1 MVVKSATKKKLMDMG
16 VPEVLAH
23 ALADDMKWGDWRN
36 LPLKGR
42 NSGFKKQFF
51 KRVKPAAR
59 KMNNLEWER
68 NRLTQL
74 NESRLR
80 TARKYGKTKEGAN
93 VFDARQLLEHE
104 KYIMTV
110 AALNEDVVELFYQ
123 MVHYLPLL
131 KADVMFPE
139 IPSQGLFNWVS
150 FSGEQ
155 WEKQSRV
162 RYEQALTVFNV
173 GEYEIKRKQS
183 LERALRHDWEDN
195 RYKNPYDYYEDK
207 HPDWTKKYEPYYK
220 DPQNYAQN
228 KYTRSAALVRPNTPE
243 YSNYLKMKKD
253 GLYQDSS
260 YDPYTSSASS
270 A

>member
-1 MVVKSATKKKLMDMG
+1 MVVKSATKKRMMDLG

-23 ALADDMKWGDWRN
+23 ALADEMRWGEWRD

-51 KRVKPAAR
+51 KRVKPVAR

-74 NESRLR
+74 NEKGLR
-80 TARKYGKTKEGAN
+80 NPMDNSA
-93 VFDARQLLEHE
+93 VLEHE

-131 KADVMFPE
+131 KTDVMFPE

-150 FSGEQ
+150 FSGEK
-155 WEKQSRV
+155 WEKQGRV

-173 GEYEIKRKQS
+173 GEYDIKRKQS
-183 LERALRHDWEDN
+183 VERLAWE
-195 RYKNPYDYYEDK
+195 NPKRNIYDYYEDK
-207 HPDWTKKYEPYYK
+207 HPDWTKKYQPYYK
-220 DPQNYAQN
+220 DPKNYAQN

-243 YSNYLKMKKD
+243 YDNYLKMRKD

-260 YDPYTSSASS
+260 YDPYSSSASS

>member
-1 MVVKSATKKKLMDMG
+1 MVVKSATKKKLMDLG

-23 ALADDMKWGDWRN
+23 ALADEMRWGEWRD

-51 KRVKPAAR
+51 KRVKPVAR
-59 KMNNLEWER
+59 KMNNLEWEK
-68 NRLTQL
+68 NRLKKL
-74 NESRLR
+74 NERQ
-80 TARKYGKTKEGAN
+80 RKSDDWTWTT
-93 VFDARQLLEHE
+93 DRDMLEHE

-110 AALNEDVVELFYQ
+110 AALNEDVVQLFYQ

-131 KADVMFPE
+131 NADVMFPD

-150 FSGEQ
+150 FSGEK
-155 WEKQSRV
+155 WEKQGRV

-173 GEYEIKRKQS
+173 GEYEIKRKQAVK
-183 LERALRHDWEDN
+183 RDMNPNPADN
-195 RYKNPYDYYEDK
+195 YKKKYKNPYDYYEDK
-207 HPDWTKKYEPYYK
+207 HPDWTKKYQPYYK
-220 DPQNYAQN
+220 DPKNYAQN

-243 YSNYLKMKKD
+243 YDNYLKMRKD

-260 YDPYTSSASS
+260 YDPYSSSASS

>member
-1 MVVKSATKKKLMDMG
+1 MVVKSATKKRMMELG
-16 VPEVLAH
+16 IPEVLAH
-23 ALADDMKWGDWRN
+23 ALADEMKWGDWKD

-42 NSGFKKQFF
+42 NSGFKKQFY
-51 KRVKPAAR
+51 KRVKPVAR
-59 KMNNLEWER
+59 KMNNLEWEK

-74 NESRLR
+74 NEQGFRNSQWTTSR
-80 TARKYGKTKEGAN
+80 EM
-93 VFDARQLLEHE
+93 LEHE

-173 GEYEIKRKQS
+173 GEYDIKRKQ
-183 LERALRHDWEDN
+183 LVERLAWTR
-195 RYKNPYDYYEDK
+195 NPKRNIYDYYEDK

-243 YSNYLKMKKD
+243 YNNYLKMKKD
-253 GLYQDSS
+253 GLYQDYT
-260 YDPYTSSASS
+260 YDPYSSSASS

>member
-1 MVVKSATKKKLMDMG
+1 MVVKSATKKRMMDLG

-23 ALADDMKWGDWRN
+23 ALADEMRWGEWRD

-51 KRVKPAAR
+51 KRVKPVAR

-74 NESRLR
+74 NEKGLR
-80 TARKYGKTKEGAN
+80 NPMDNSA
-93 VFDARQLLEHE
+93 VLEHE

-150 FSGEQ
+150 FSGEK
-155 WEKQSRV
+155 WEKQGRV

-173 GEYEIKRKQS
+173 GEYDIKRKQS
-183 LERALRHDWEDN
+183 VERLAWE
-195 RYKNPYDYYEDK
+195 NPKRNIYDYYEDK
-207 HPDWTKKYEPYYK
+207 HPDWTKKYQPYYK
-220 DPQNYAQN
+220 DPKNYAQN

-243 YSNYLKMKKD
+243 YDNYLKMRKD

-260 YDPYTSSASS
+260 YDPYSSSASS

>member
-1 MVVKSATKKKLMDMG
+1 MVVKSATKKRMMDLG

-23 ALADDMKWGDWRN
+23 ALADDMRMGDWKD

-51 KRVKPAAR
+51 KRVKPVAR
-59 KMNNLEWER
+59 KMNTEEWER

-74 NESRLR
+74 NERRGKARHRTSR
-80 TARKYGKTKEGAN
+80 
-93 VFDARQLLEHE
+93 FLLEHE

-110 AALNEDVVELFYQ
+110 AALNEQVVELFYQ

-131 KADVMFPE
+131 NADVMFPE

-150 FSGEQ
+150 FSGEK
-155 WEKQSRV
+155 WEKDKRV
-162 RYEQALTVFNV
+162 RYEQALTVFDLE
-173 GEYEIKRKQS
+173 EYDIKRKQS
-183 LERALRHDWEDN
+183 VERLAWE
-195 RYKNPYDYYEDK
+195 NPKRNIYDYYEDK

-220 DPQNYAQN
+220 DPKNYAR
-228 KYTRSAALVRPNTPE
+228 YTYSDKAVWDEPE
-243 YSNYLKMKKD
+243 YRNLNKEN
-253 GLYQDSS
+253 LYS
-260 YDPYTSSASS
+260 SSASS

>member
-1 MVVKSATKKKLMDMG
+1 MVVKSATKKRMMDLG

-23 ALADDMKWGDWRN
+23 ALADDMRMGDWKD

-51 KRVKPAAR
+51 KRVKPVAR

-74 NESRLR
+74 NERR
-80 TARKYGKTKEGAN
+80 GKARYRPPREM
-93 VFDARQLLEHE
+93 LEHE

-110 AALNEDVVELFYQ
+110 AALNEQVVELFYQ

-131 KADVMFPE
+131 NADVMFPE

-150 FSGEQ
+150 FSGEK
-155 WEKQSRV
+155 WEKDKRV
-162 RYEQALTVFNV
+162 RYEQALTVFDLE
-173 GEYEIKRKQS
+173 EYDIKRKQS
-183 LERALRHDWEDN
+183 VERLAWE
-195 RYKNPYDYYEDK
+195 NPKRNIYDYYEDK

-220 DPQNYAQN
+220 DPKNYAR
-228 KYTRSAALVRPNTPE
+228 YTYSDKAVWDEPE
-243 YSNYLKMKKD
+243 YRNLNKEN
-253 GLYQDSS
+253 LYS
-260 YDPYTSSASS
+260 SSASS

>member
-1 MVVKSATKKKLMDMG
+1 MVVKSATKKRMMDLG

-23 ALADDMKWGDWRN
+23 ALADEMRWGEWRD

-51 KRVKPAAR
+51 KRVKPVAR
-59 KMNNLEWER
+59 KMNNLEGER

-74 NESRLR
+74 NEKGLR
-80 TARKYGKTKEGAN
+80 NPMDNSA
-93 VFDARQLLEHE
+93 VLEHE

-150 FSGEQ
+150 FSGEK
-155 WEKQSRV
+155 WEKQGRV

-173 GEYEIKRKQS
+173 GEYDIKRKQS
-183 LERALRHDWEDN
+183 VERLAWE
-195 RYKNPYDYYEDK
+195 NPKRNIYDYYEDK
-207 HPDWTKKYEPYYK
+207 HPDWTKKYQPYYK
-220 DPQNYAQN
+220 DPKNYAQN

-243 YSNYLKMKKD
+243 YDNYLKMRKD

-260 YDPYTSSASS
+260 YDPYSSSASS

>member
-1 MVVKSATKKKLMDMG
+1 MVVKSATKKKLMDLG

-23 ALADDMKWGDWRN
+23 ALADDMKWGDWKA

-51 KRVKPAAR
+51 KRVKPMAR
-59 KMNNLEWER
+59 KMNSFEWQR

-74 NESRLR
+74 NERR
-80 TARKYGKTKEGAN
+80 GKARYRPPREMLK
-93 VFDARQLLEHE
+93 HE

-110 AALNEDVVELFYQ
+110 AALNEQVVELFYQ

-131 KADVMFPE
+131 NADVMFPE

-150 FSGEQ
+150 FSGEK
-155 WEKQSRV
+155 WEKDKRV
-162 RYEQALTVFNV
+162 KYEQALTVFDV
-173 GEYEIKRKQS
+173 EEYDIKRKQS
-183 LERALRHDWEDN
+183 LERMLRHDWEDN

-207 HPDWTKKYEPYYK
+207 HPDWTKKYQPYYK
-220 DPQNYAQN
+220 DPKNYAR
-228 KYTRSAALVRPNTPE
+228 YTYSDKAVWDEPE
-243 YSNYLKMKKD
+243 YRNLNKED
-253 GLYQDSS
+253 LYS
-260 YDPYTSSASS
+260 SSASS

>member
-1 MVVKSATKKKLMDMG
+1 MKRAFATQ
-16 VPEVLAH
+16 
-23 ALADDMKWGDWRN
+23 W
-36 LPLKGR
+36 
-42 NSGFKKQFF
+42 
-51 KRVKPAAR
+51 
-59 KMNNLEWER
+59 
-68 NRLTQL
+68 T
-74 NESRLR
+74 
-80 TARKYGKTKEGAN
+80 TAREM
-93 VFDARQLLEHE
+93 LEHE

-150 FSGEQ
+150 FSGEK
-155 WEKQSRV
+155 WEKQGRV

-173 GEYEIKRKQS
+173 GEYDIKRKQS
-183 LERALRHDWEDN
+183 VERLAWE
-195 RYKNPYDYYEDK
+195 NPKRNIYDYYEDK
-207 HPDWTKKYEPYYK
+207 HPDWTKKYQPYYK
-220 DPQNYAQN
+220 DPKNYAQN

-243 YSNYLKMKKD
+243 YDNYLKMRKD

-260 YDPYTSSASS
+260 YDPYSSSASS

>member
-1 MVVKSATKKKLMDMG
+1 MVVKSATKKRMMDLG

-23 ALADDMKWGDWRN
+23 ALADDMTWGDWKD
-36 LPLKGR
+36 LPLKGK

-51 KRVKPAAR
+51 KRVKPVAR

-74 NESRLR
+74 NERRR
-80 TARKYGKTKEGAN
+80 TYQRPPRAM
-93 VFDARQLLEHE
+93 LEHE
-104 KYIMTV
+104 KYLMTV
-110 AALNEDVVELFYQ
+110 AALNDNVVELFYQ

-131 KADVMFPE
+131 NADVMFPE

-150 FSGEQ
+150 FAGEK
-155 WEKQSRV
+155 WEKDKRV
-162 RYEQALTVFNV
+162 RYEQALTVFDV
-173 GEYEIKRKQS
+173 EIYDTKRKQ
-183 LERALRHDWEDN
+183 LLDRALRHDWEDN

-220 DPQNYAQN
+220 DPKNYAR
-228 KYTRSAALVRPNTPE
+228 YTYSDKAVWDEPE
-243 YSNYLKMKKD
+243 YRNLNKEN
-253 GLYQDSS
+253 LYS
-260 YDPYTSSASS
+260 SSASS

>member
-1 MVVKSATKKKLMDMG
+1 MVVKSATKKRIMDLG

-23 ALADDMKWGDWRN
+23 ALADEMKWGEWRD

-51 KRVKPAAR
+51 KRVKPVAR

-74 NESRLR
+74 NEKGLR
-80 TARKYGKTKEGAN
+80 NPMDNSA
-93 VFDARQLLEHE
+93 VLEHE

-150 FSGEQ
+150 FSGEK
-155 WEKQSRV
+155 WEKQGRV

-173 GEYEIKRKQS
+173 GEYDIKRKQS
-183 LERALRHDWEDN
+183 VERLAWE
-195 RYKNPYDYYEDK
+195 NPKRNIYDYYEDK
-207 HPDWTKKYEPYYK
+207 HPDWTKKYQPYYK
-220 DPQNYAQN
+220 DPKNYAQN

-243 YSNYLKMKKD
+243 YDNYLKMRKD

-260 YDPYTSSASS
+260 YDPYSSSASS

>member
-1 MVVKSATKKKLMDMG
+1 MVVKSATKKRMMDLG

-23 ALADDMKWGDWRN
+23 ALADEMKWGDWRD

-51 KRVKPAAR
+51 KRVKPVAR
-59 KMNNLEWER
+59 KMNTEEWER

-74 NESRLR
+74 NERR
-80 TARKYGKTKEGAN
+80 GKARYRPPREM
-93 VFDARQLLEHE
+93 LEHE

-110 AALNEDVVELFYQ
+110 AALNEQVVELFYQ

-131 KADVMFPE
+131 NADVMFPE

-150 FSGEQ
+150 FSGEK
-155 WEKQSRV
+155 WEKDKRV
-162 RYEQALTVFNV
+162 RYQQALTVFDV
-173 GEYEIKRKQS
+173 EKYDIKRKQV
-183 LERALRHDWEDN
+183 LETALRHDWEDN
-195 RYKNPYDYYEDK
+195 RYKNPYEYYQDK

-220 DPQNYAQN
+220 DPKNYAR
-228 KYTRSAALVRPNTPE
+228 YTYSDKAVWDEPE
-243 YSNYLKMKKD
+243 YRTLNKEN
-253 GLYQDSS
+253 LYS
-260 YDPYTSSASS
+260 SSASS

>member
-1 MVVKSATKKKLMDMG
+1 MVVKSATKKRMMDLG

-23 ALADDMKWGDWRN
+23 ALADEMRWGEWRD

-42 NSGFKKQFF
+42 NSGFKKQFY
-51 KRVKPAAR
+51 KRVKPVAR
-59 KMNNLEWER
+59 KMNNLEWEK

-74 NESRLR
+74 NEKGFRNSQWT
-80 TARKYGKTKEGAN
+80 TAREM
-93 VFDARQLLEHE
+93 LEHE

-150 FSGEQ
+150 FSGEK
-155 WEKQSRV
+155 WEKQGRV

-173 GEYEIKRKQS
+173 GEYDIKRKQS
-183 LERALRHDWEDN
+183 VERDMKN
-195 RYKNPYDYYEDK
+195 RNPAENQYKNPYDYYEDK
-207 HPDWTKKYEPYYK
+207 HPDWTKKYQPYYK
-220 DPQNYAQN
+220 DPKNYAQN

-243 YSNYLKMKKD
+243 YDNYLKMRKD

-260 YDPYTSSASS
+260 YDPYSSSASS

>member
-1 MVVKSATKKKLMDMG
+1 MVVKSATKKRMMDLG

-23 ALADDMKWGDWRN
+23 ALADEMKWGEWRD

-51 KRVKPAAR
+51 KRVKPVAR

-74 NESRLR
+74 NERQ
-80 TARKYGKTKEGAN
+80 RKSDDWTWTTDREM
-93 VFDARQLLEHE
+93 LEHE

-131 KADVMFPE
+131 KTDVMFPE

-173 GEYEIKRKQS
+173 GEYDIKRKQS
-183 LERALRHDWEDN
+183 VERDVEFIRED
-195 RYKNPYDYYEDK
+195 YKNPYDYYEDK
-207 HPDWTKKYEPYYK
+207 HPDWTKKYQPYYK
-220 DPQNYAQN
+220 DPKNYAQN

-243 YSNYLKMKKD
+243 YDNYLKMRKD
-253 GLYQDSS
+253 GLYQDSP
-260 YDPYTSSASS
+260 YDPYSSSASS

>member
-1 MVVKSATKKKLMDMG
+1 MVVKSATKKRMMDLG

-23 ALADDMKWGDWRN
+23 ALADDMRMGDWKD

-51 KRVKPAAR
+51 KRVKPVAR
-59 KMNNLEWER
+59 KMNTEEWER

-74 NESRLR
+74 NESI
-80 TARKYGKTKEGAN
+80 GKTM
-93 VFDARQLLEHE
+93 RQRKVKQWRQPREMLEHE

-110 AALNEDVVELFYQ
+110 AALNEQVVELFYQ

-131 KADVMFPE
+131 NADVMFPE

-150 FSGEQ
+150 FSGEK
-155 WEKQSRV
+155 WEKDKRV
-162 RYEQALTVFNV
+162 RYEQALTVFDLE
-173 GEYEIKRKQS
+173 EYDIKRKQS
-183 LERALRHDWEDN
+183 VERLAWE
-195 RYKNPYDYYEDK
+195 NPKRNIYDYYEDK

-220 DPQNYAQN
+220 DPKNYAR
-228 KYTRSAALVRPNTPE
+228 YTYSDKAVWDEPE
-243 YSNYLKMKKD
+243 YRNLNKEN
-253 GLYQDSS
+253 LYS
-260 YDPYTSSASS
+260 SSASS

>member
-1 MVVKSATKKKLMDMG
+1 MVVKSATKKRMMDLG

-23 ALADDMKWGDWRN
+23 ALADDMRMGDWKD

-51 KRVKPAAR
+51 KRVKPVAR
-59 KMNNLEWER
+59 KMNSLEWER

-74 NESRLR
+74 NERR
-80 TARKYGKTKEGAN
+80 GKARYRPPREM
-93 VFDARQLLEHE
+93 LEHE

-110 AALNEDVVELFYQ
+110 AALNEQVVELFYQ

-131 KADVMFPE
+131 NADVMFPE

-150 FSGEQ
+150 FSGEK
-155 WEKQSRV
+155 WEKDKRL
-162 RYEQALTVFNV
+162 RYEQALTVFDLE
-173 GEYEIKRKQS
+173 EYDIKRKQS
-183 LERALRHDWEDN
+183 VERLAWE
-195 RYKNPYDYYEDK
+195 NPKRNIYDYYEDK

-220 DPQNYAQN
+220 DPKNYAR
-228 KYTRSAALVRPNTPE
+228 YTYSDKAVWDEPE
-243 YSNYLKMKKD
+243 YRNLNKEN
-253 GLYQDSS
+253 LYS
-260 YDPYTSSASS
+260 SSASS

>member
-1 MVVKSATKKKLMDMG
+1 MVVKSATKKRIMDLG

-23 ALADDMKWGDWRN
+23 ALADEMRWGEWRD

-42 NSGFKKQFF
+42 NSGFKKQFY
-51 KRVKPAAR
+51 KRVKPVAR
-59 KMNNLEWER
+59 KMNNLEWEK

-74 NESRLR
+74 NEKGFRNSQWT
-80 TARKYGKTKEGAN
+80 TAREM
-93 VFDARQLLEHE
+93 LEHE

-150 FSGEQ
+150 FSGEK
-155 WEKQSRV
+155 WEKQGRV

-173 GEYEIKRKQS
+173 GEYDIKRKQS
-183 LERALRHDWEDN
+183 VERLAWE
-195 RYKNPYDYYEDK
+195 NPKRNIYDYYEDK
-207 HPDWTKKYEPYYK
+207 HPDWTKKYQPYYK
-220 DPQNYAQN
+220 DPKNYAQN

-243 YSNYLKMKKD
+243 YDNYLKMRKD

-260 YDPYTSSASS
+260 YDPYSSSASS